1 MDVVTGE
8 KRPYIRAY
16 HRYTI
21 VLITINNML
30 IDDLSDLDL
39 SPEEAKVYL
48 AILELGGGYVSIIAK
63 KARVN
68 RATCYNTLGNLVQK
82 GLAHFALRQ
91 GVRFYLPEPPQVLTN
106 QFEEKYETARRLLP
120 QLNLLHGSSAFTP
133 KLRYYE
139 EKDAV
144 SGLFDDIA
152 NSSTE
157 ILGYTN
163 LAPLSEILPAA
174 LRKFATNLVAR
185 NLRARL
191 LTPFDPNNEAI
202 ITGFFAQPIALRHL
216 EILCVNKDQF
226 AFRSGTFFYDDK
238 VTIISYDKQEL
249 LGVVIESAVN
259 AETQKA
265 IFDLAWLGAT
275 SFIVQ

>member
-1 MDVVTGE
+1 
-8 KRPYIRAY
+8 
-16 HRYTI
+16 
-21 VLITINNML
+21 ML
-30 IDDLSDLDL
+30 TDDLALL
-39 SPEEAKVYL
+39 GLTTEEAKVYL
-48 AILELGGGYVSIIAK
+48 SVLELGGGYVSTIAK

-68 RATCYNTLGNLVQK
+68 RATCYNTLGNLHKK
-82 GLAHFALRQ
+82 GLVGYLTRS
-91 GVRFYLPEPPQVLTN
+91 GVRFYVPEPPQVLTN
-106 QFEEKYETARRLLP
+106 QFEEKYDTARRVLP
-120 QLNLLHGSSAFTP
+120 QLTLLHGSSAFTP

-139 EKDAV
+139 EKEAV

-163 LAPLSEILPAA
+163 LVPLSEILPAA
-174 LRKFATNLVAR
+174 LRKFSTNLVER
-185 NLRARL
+185 KLRARL
-191 LTPFDPNNEAI
+191 LTPYDPDNEAVI
-202 ITGFFAQPIALRHL
+202 ADFFTEPIAKRHL

-226 AFRSGTFFYDDK
+226 TFRSGTFFYDDK
-238 VTIISYDKQEL
+238 VTIISYDRDEL
-249 LGVVIESAVN
+249 LGVVIQSAVN